1 MVNMG
6 QSPIPHYYYEVV
18 REESLCG
25 EHALCEHVFSDKLIA
40 DDANGNGKLC
50 VPINRVGR
58 RARASKF
65 HVPDIRVWP
74 ACEKNCVPP

>member
-1 MVNMG
+1 MG

-40 DDANGNGKLC
+40 GDANGNGKFH
-50 VPINRVGR
+50 VTSNRVLPSAG
-58 RARASKF
+58 ARVETA
-65 HVPDIRVWP
+65 
-74 ACEKNCVPP
+74 NCVFLSIG